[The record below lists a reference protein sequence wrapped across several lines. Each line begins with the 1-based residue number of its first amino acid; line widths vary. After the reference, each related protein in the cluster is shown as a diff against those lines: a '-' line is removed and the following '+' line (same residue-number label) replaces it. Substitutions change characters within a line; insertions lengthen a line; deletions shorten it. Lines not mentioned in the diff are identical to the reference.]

1 MKRGDFFGDALRFP
15 VAPEP
20 DATSNS
26 SPGALGWRALLG
38 GVFAVL
44 EFVRLS
50 SAPRILSVE
59 CLPAGNAPLPGK
71 GSVQGQ
77 GVSLS

>member
-1 MKRGDFFGDALRFP
+1 MKHDGFPKGALRLP
-15 VAPEP
+15 VAPVP
-20 DATSNS
+20 GS
-26 SPGALGWRALLG
+26 SPGALSGRGLLN

-50 SAPRILSVE
+50 SVPRILNVE

-71 GSVQGQ
+71 GPVQGQ